1 MKILL
6 KNYNVKTPEE
16 LIRACDGNEF
26 LARILFNRGIDT
38 YEKALEILDSNR
50 YTPFNVVDFP
60 RIDEAVDMILTSINN
75 NEKILVYGDYDV
87 DGVTATTVLTD
98 GLRKL
103 GAEVIFHVP
112 DRFSE
117 GYGMNIE
124 VIRGLDKENVKLI
137 VTCDCGISNFD
148 EIDLAKQMGINV
160 VLTDHHTI
168 GANLPNADV
177 VVNPKLLEEGH
188 KARNISGCAMAYYV
202 VKAIYNKLGRESE
215 TDNYLDLVA
224 LSLIADVVPLIE
236 ESRYLLK
243 KGLPYLYN
251 SERIGM
257 RALLEQIGKP
267 IENTEDVAFQIAPRI
282 NAAGRMDSATIP
294 IEMFLSD
301 DIEQTKE
308 YAARIETY
316 NTDRKNIQKEI
327 FESAQ
332 RKAEEEKKNKKI
344 LVIFGEAWHHGVT
357 GIVAGKICELYRK
370 PTIILTT
377 TEDGENV
384 VGSARSVEDVNIYE
398 VLSKHK
404 EYLNKFGGHSGAA
417 GLSLSKNNVDS
428 FTKALEQYAD
438 IYFEEITDEKIY
450 ADINLNIKD
459 INEGI
464 LELISK
470 LEPYGEAF
478 ESPIFCSKDVNII
491 SDAIKGAGH
500 HFMIIEDKDSSH
512 INAVKWNSG
521 MDSFQRQHADLLYTI
536 YKDTFNVNNEIKLKI
551 EEISDYFDESQT
563 QVQYIKRIGI
573 PIEEIIA
580 EYKNA
585 EIFYEGPESYKPNF
599 PTKTLETIKETE
611 EIILYSVP
619 RNKERLKQLIKKTN
633 ANVIIENYSYIP
645 EYSLEQFMKMFLG
658 NVKYLI
664 NNKEGMTTI
673 SEMSKMLNIDEDFL
687 LVFCEYM
694 TKKGYIEFTKAENTL
709 VFSKESKK
717 EVIDKRLEDTIKKYL
732 MEKEAYIRYSLQDWE
747 RNTMSNV
754 SWMYV
759 PC

>member
-6 KNYNVKTPEE
+6 KNYNIETPKE
-16 LIRACDGNEF
+16 IIKACDGNEF
-26 LARILFNRGIDT
+26 LARILFNRGINT
-38 YEKALEILDSNR
+38 YEKALEILDSNC
-50 YTPFNVVDFP
+50 YIPFNVLDFP

-103 GAEVIFHVP
+103 CADVIYHVP

-117 GYGMNIE
+117 GYGMNLE
-124 VIRGLDKENVKLI
+124 VIRGLTEENVKLI

-148 EIDLAKQMGINV
+148 EIDLAKQMGIKV

-177 VVNPKLLEEGH
+177 VVNPKLLEDGH
-188 KARNISGCAMAYYV
+188 KAKNISGCAMAYYV
-202 VKAIYNKLGRESE
+202 IKVLYNKLGRESE

-224 LSLIADVVPLIE
+224 LSLIADVVPLVD

-267 IENTEDVAFQIAPRI
+267 VENTEDVAFQIAPRI
-282 NAAGRMDSATIP
+282 NAAGRMDSAIIP
-294 IEMFLSD
+294 VEMFLAD
-301 DIEQTKE
+301 DMEKAKE
-308 YAARIETY
+308 YATRIETY

-332 RKAEEEKKNKKI
+332 RIVEEDKKNKKI

-377 TEDGENV
+377 TEDGDNV
-384 VGSARSVEDVNIYE
+384 VGSARSTEDVNIYE
-398 VLSKHK
+398 VLSKHS
-404 EYLNKFGGHSGAA
+404 EYLTKFGGHSGAA
-417 GLSLSKNNVDS
+417 GLSLVKNNVDN

-464 LELISK
+464 LEQISK

-478 ESPIFCSKDVNII
+478 DSPIFCSKDINII

-521 MDSFQRQHADLLYTI
+521 MDSCARQHADLLYTI
-536 YKDTFNVNNEIKLKI
+536 YKDTFNGNNEIKLKI
-551 EEISDYFDESQT
+551 EQIADYFDESQT
-563 QVQYIKRIGI
+563 QVEYVKRIGT
-573 PIEEIIA
+573 PVEEVIG
-580 EYKNA
+580 EYKGA
-585 EIFYEGPESYKPNF
+585 EIFYEGPESYKPEL

-611 EIILYSVP
+611 KIILYSVP

-633 ANVIIENYSYIP
+633 ANTIVENYNYVP
-645 EYSLEQFMKMFLG
+645 QYSLEQFTKMFLG
-658 NVKYLI
+658 NVKYLLK
-664 NNKEGMTTI
+664 NKEGMTTI
-673 SEMSKMLNIDEDFL
+673 LEMSKMLNIDEDFL

-694 TKKGYIEFTKAENTL
+694 TKKGYIEFTKADNTII
-709 VFSKESKK
+709 FNKGSKK
-717 EVIDKRLEDTIKKYL
+717 EVLDKRLEEVVKKYL
-732 MEKEAYIRYSLQDWE
+732 LDKEAYIRY
-747 RNTMSNV
+747 V
-754 SWMYV
+754 I
-759 PC
+759 

>member
-6 KNYNVKTPEE
+6 KNYNIKTPEE
-16 LIRACDGNEF
+16 LIHACEGNEF

-38 YEKALEILDSNR
+38 YEKALEILDSSR
-50 YTPFNVVDFP
+50 YTPFNVLDFP
-60 RIDEAVDMILTSINN
+60 RINEAVDMILTSINN

-103 GAEVIFHVP
+103 GVEVIYHVP

-117 GYGMNIE
+117 GYGMNLD
-124 VIRGLDKENVKLI
+124 VIKGLNDENVKLI
-137 VTCDCGISNFD
+137 VTCDCGIANFD
-148 EIDLAKQMGINV
+148 EIDLAKQMGIKV

-168 GANLPNADV
+168 GASLPNADV

-188 KARNISGCAMAYYV
+188 KARNISGCAMAYYLI
-202 VKAIYNKLGRESE
+202 KALYNKLGREEE

-224 LSLIADVVPLIE
+224 LSLLADVVPLVD

-251 SERIGM
+251 SQRIGM

-267 IENTEDVAFQIAPRI
+267 VENTEDISFQIAPRI

-294 IEMFLSD
+294 VEMFLTD
-301 DIEQTKE
+301 DMEKAKE

-332 RKAEEEKKNKKI
+332 RIVEEDKKNKKI

-384 VGSARSVEDVNIYE
+384 VGSARSIEDVNIYE

-404 EYLNKFGGHSGAA
+404 EYLTKFGGHSGAA
-417 GLSLSKNNVDS
+417 GLSLLKTNLDS

-438 IYFEEITDEKIY
+438 IYFEEVADEKIY

-478 ESPIFCSKDVNII
+478 DSPIFCSKDINII

-500 HFMIIEDKDSSH
+500 HFMVIEDKDSSH

-521 MDSFQRQHADLLYTI
+521 MESYQRQHADLLYTI
-536 YKDTFNVNNEIKLKI
+536 YKDTFNGNNEIKLKI
-551 EEISDYFDESQT
+551 EEVADYFDESQT
-563 QVQYIKRIGI
+563 QVEYIKRIGE
-573 PIEEIIA
+573 PIEEVIW

-585 EIFYEGPESYKPNF
+585 QIFYEGPETFKPNLLA
-599 PTKTLETIKETE
+599 KSLDNIKESETV
-611 EIILYSVP
+611 ILYSVP

-633 ANVIIENYSYIP
+633 ANIIVENYNYVP
-645 EYSLEQFMKMFLG
+645 QYSLEQFIKMFLG
-658 NVKYLI
+658 NIKYLI
-664 NNKEGMTTI
+664 NNKEGATTI
-673 SEMSKMLNIDEDFL
+673 KEMAKLLNIDEDFL

-694 TKKGYIEFTKAENTL
+694 TKKGYIEFTKAENTII
-709 VFSKESKK
+709 FNKGSKK
-717 EVIDKRLEDTIKKYL
+717 EVVDKRTEEIVKKYL
-732 MEKEAYIRYSLQDWE
+732 LDKEAYVRY
-747 RNTMSNV
+747 MI
-754 SWMYV
+754 
-759 PC
+759 

>member
-6 KNYNVKTPEE
+6 KNYNIKTPEE

-26 LARILFNRGIDT
+26 LARILFNRDIDT
-38 YEKALEILDSNR
+38 YEKALEILDITR
-50 YTPFNVVDFP
+50 YIPFNVLEFP
-60 RIDEAVDMILTSINN
+60 RIDEAVDMILNSINN
-75 NEKILVYGDYDV
+75 KEKILVYGDYDV

-103 GAEVIFHVP
+103 GAEVIYHVP

-117 GYGMNIE
+117 GYGMNLE
-124 VIRGLDKENVKLI
+124 VIRGLNEENVKLI

-148 EIDLAKQMGINV
+148 EIDLAKQMGIKV

-168 GANLPNADV
+168 GASLPNADV

-202 VKAIYNKLGRESE
+202 IKAIYNKLGKEEE

-224 LSLIADVVPLIE
+224 LSLLADVVPLVD

-251 SERIGM
+251 STRIGM
-257 RALLEQIGKP
+257 QALLEQIGKP
-267 IENTEDVAFQIAPRI
+267 VENTEDIAFQIAPRI
-282 NAAGRMDSATIP
+282 NAAGRMDSAIIP
-294 IEMFLSD
+294 VEMFLSD
-301 DIEQTKE
+301 DMEKAKE

-332 RKAEEEKKNKKI
+332 RIVEEDKKNKKI

-377 TEDGENV
+377 TEDCENV

-417 GLSLSKNNVDS
+417 GLSLSKNNLDS

-438 IYFEEITDEKIY
+438 IYFEEVTEEKIY

-459 INEGI
+459 IDEGI

-478 ESPIFCSKDVNII
+478 DSPVFCSKDINII

-500 HFMIIEDKDSSH
+500 HFLVIEDKDGSH

-521 MDSFQRQHADLLYTI
+521 MESYQKQHVDLLYTI
-536 YKDTFNVNNEIKLKI
+536 YKDTFNGNNEIKLKI
-551 EEISDYFDESQT
+551 DQIADYFDEGQT
-563 QVQYIKRIGI
+563 RIEFINKKGV
-573 PIEEIIA
+573 PIEELIG
-580 EYKNA
+580 EYKDA
-585 EIFYEGPESYKPNF
+585 QIFYEGPESYKPNW
-599 PTKTLETIKETE
+599 PTKTLETIE
-611 EIILYSVP
+611 ENEKLILYSVP
-619 RNKERLKQLIKKTN
+619 RNKERLNKIIKKTN
-633 ANVIIENYSYIP
+633 ANIIIENYSYIP
-645 EYSLEQFMKMFLG
+645 EYSLQQFMKMFLG

-664 NNKEGMTTI
+664 NNKKGMTTVLQ
-673 SEMSKMLNIDEDFL
+673 MAKMLNIDEDFL
-687 LVFCEYM
+687 LLFCEYM
-694 TKKGYIEFTKAENTL
+694 TKKGYIEFTKADETL
-709 VFSKESKK
+709 IFNNGYKK
-717 EVIDKRLEDTIKKYL
+717 EVVDKRLEEVVKRYL
-732 MEKEAYIRYSLQDWE
+732 LDKEAYVNFVLRK
-747 RNTMSNV
+747 
-754 SWMYV
+754 
-759 PC
+759 

>member
-6 KNYNVKTPEE
+6 KNYNIKTPKE

-50 YTPFNVVDFP
+50 YVPFNVLDFP
-60 RIDEAVDMILTSINN
+60 RINEAVDMILTSINN

-117 GYGMNIE
+117 GYGMNLE

-137 VTCDCGISNFD
+137 ITCDCGISNFD
-148 EIDLAKQMGINV
+148 EIDLAKQMGIKV

-168 GANLPNADV
+168 GAELPNADV

-202 VKAIYNKLGRESE
+202 IKALYNRLGREEE
-215 TDNYLDLVA
+215 TDNYLDLVS
-224 LSLIADVVPLIE
+224 LSLLADVVPLVD

-251 SERIGM
+251 SDRIGM

-267 IENTEDVAFQIAPRI
+267 VENTEDISFQIAPRI

-294 IEMFLSD
+294 VEMFLTD
-301 DIEQTKE
+301 DMDTAKE

-332 RKAEEEKKNKKI
+332 RIVEEDKKNKKI

-404 EYLNKFGGHSGAA
+404 EYLTKFGGHSGAA
-417 GLSLSKNNVDS
+417 GLSLLKTNLDS

-438 IYFEEITDEKIY
+438 IYFEEVADEKIY

-478 ESPIFCSKDVNII
+478 DSPIFCSKDVNII

-500 HFMIIEDKDSSH
+500 HFMVIEDKDSSH

-536 YKDTFNVNNEIKLKI
+536 YKDTFNGNNEIKLKI
-551 EEISDYFDESQT
+551 DQIADYFDESQT
-563 QVQYIKRIGI
+563 QVEYIKRIGTS
-573 PIEEIIA
+573 IEEVLG
-580 EYKNA
+580 EFKGA
-585 EIFYEGPESYKPNF
+585 EIFYEGPASYKPNL
-599 PTKTLETIKETE
+599 PTRTLEAIKETE
-611 EIILYSVP
+611 KIILYSVP

-633 ANVIIENYSYIP
+633 ANIIVENYNYVP
-645 EYSLEQFMKMFLG
+645 QYSLEQFMKMFLG

-694 TKKGYIEFTKAENTL
+694 TKKGYIEFAKSDTTIIFNKGN
-709 VFSKESKK
+709 KK
-717 EVIDKRLEDTIKKYL
+717 EVIDKKLEEVVKRYL
-732 MEKEAYIRYSLQDWE
+732 LDKEAYKDFILRY
-747 RNTMSNV
+747 
-754 SWMYV
+754 
-759 PC
+759 